1 MLLCGENRTFVNM
14 KQPAIFLFILIFLVG
29 CESAPQS
36 VKREGVA
43 HHEPDIPEAK
53 HEPELLVNGKDTLV
67 KVDAYNPDIYWELK
81 YATAENFMKRVLYD
95 TLKAVYIQKDIA
107 LRLAECQALLSK
119 TNPDLH
125 LLVYDGVRPLSVQ
138 WEMWNALDSIPPAER
153 GKFVSNPQNGSV
165 HNYGAAVDITIC
177 DANRKPIDMGAG
189 YDDIRKIA
197 YPSLEAQFLASGEL
211 KREHVANRALLRR
224 IMRSQR
230 FSNIPTEWWHFNA
243 YPRAVAKTR
252 YEIVTREL

>member
-1 MLLCGENRTFVNM
+1 M
-14 KQPAIFLFILIFLVG
+14 KHYAIFLVLASIFLAG
-29 CESAPQS
+29 CESAPKS
-36 VKREGVA
+36 MKNERPVA
-43 HHEPDIPEAK
+43 HETEEPVQKHDPEQ
-53 HEPELLVNGKDTLV
+53 LINGKDTLV
-67 KVDAYNPDIYWELK
+67 KVDAYNPDIYWDLK
-81 YATAENFMKRVLYD
+81 YATADNFMKRVLYD

-107 LRLAECQALLSK
+107 MRLAECQTMLSK
-119 TNPDLH
+119 TDPNLH

-177 DANRKPIDMGAG
+177 NAKRQPLDMGAG

-211 KREHVANRALLRR
+211 TRQQVANRALLRR

-243 YPRAVAKTR
+243 YPRAVAKGR
-252 YEIVTREL
+252 YEVMTKEM